1 MASSLLA
8 LGNDPGQ
15 TSTLHKL
22 VYGHAVTLL
31 ETLISSI
38 IRKLVVTDQGL
49 MMMLAANHESLHKRT
64 ITLREI
70 AEQPKIVEA
79 IVLKELSE
87 LSLHNPAT
95 IKAVLGAMFGDRV
108 RGL

>member
-38 IRKLVVTDQGL
+38 VRKLVVTDQGL
-49 MMMLAANHESLHKRT
+49 MMLAANHESLHKRT
-64 ITLREI
+64 ITLRKI

-95 IKAVLGAMFGDRV
+95 IKAVLGAMFGDRM